1 MAAWEEAPLVS
12 SATSGKAAW
21 EAAPLVNAAVPS
33 APTPAREPKSFL
45 TPEITPTKLVRGAYG
60 LAEGATNMLTGM
72 GASAVGGIE
81 GINKLLS
88 GGTVDQ
94 ATERIRAI
102 QDKYTYQP
110 RTAEGE
116 TTARVAAMPIEYAG
130 KLGKFMGKNSG
141 IAELTGTELGA
152 EMIGEKAPEA
162 IATILMG
169 RAGLNKA
176 ANRPNVTGTKNDPYL
191 QAQAVRES
199 VANSGTIEAGRL
211 ANQYGIAIDPRK
223 VNPSV
228 GNKVNEVMVK
238 ANDKAEAL
246 TKANAGV
253 PENAL
258 KLDVGIS
265 AETPLSLESIQA
277 ARDAAGGSRAKI
289 QQIGALTD
297 DGTVS
302 QTIAGLQPGK
312 IAGDAASQKAVA
324 VVIDDVITQINDGMT
339 GADVLRNIEQLRA
352 EARKTFNS
360 TATTPEGMAQA
371 KAKMGV
377 SNALEGLI
385 EQNLTRMSETDPSF
399 GRLLNEYKRDRTTQ
413 AKTYALE
420 SIFDENTG
428 KVRIDKLAKL
438 TAEDNALTGPFSDL
452 GKIAGV
458 FPESFHS
465 GGPLTALQRHLS
477 RSGVP
482 AAIGMGVGTV
492 LAPGLGT
499 LGGAIAGAG
508 IGEMASI
515 LGARRIASP
524 GYQKSNAVPVDSRP
538 LRQALG
544 YEKTPV
550 GPEPLSL
557 APAGEPLVP
566 PTPAGPMPQG
576 RGLLGFADE
585 GQMPARTGP
594 QMPSVEMPVE
604 PRLQPMFQRGGVD
617 EGPRLPPAPPSEVA
631 YPGGIAYD
639 PNMLPQALIPPR
651 TSPRAEAISNRSL
664 THDMV
669 DSLVIPDANPLLGP
683 QSELAIKASS
693 EGMYPSGIGSRV
705 ETTPYRPEPLP
716 KLPPQERGILSLE
729 EMTADAVRSRTAPEQ
744 GSDFMGKTEFWQQ
757 PAMKQATEAFIKRAE
772 ELKSI
777 ISNKY
782 PIDGRKQAAALLE
795 LQALEKEFGAGAKL
809 GGLRGVQ
816 DAYSANYQAGGET
829 QLPIQKTFD
838 PRITAAILGRK

>member
-1 MAAWEEAPLVS
+1 MSWTDADVVKEVKPQQQAWTDADVVS
-12 SATSGKAAW
+12 PAESK
-21 EAAPLVNAAVPS
+21 PS
-33 APTPAREPKSFL
+33 RFEQMGSNP
-45 TPEITPTKLVRGAYG
+45 LVRGAYG

-116 TTARVAAMPIEYAG
+116 TTARVATMPIEYAG
-130 KLGKFMGKNSG
+130 KLGGYMGKNSG

-176 ANRPNVTGTKNDPYL
+176 ANRPNVTGTKSDPYL
-191 QAQAVRES
+191 QAKAVKES
-199 VANSGTIEAGRL
+199 VSNAGTIEAGRL

-228 GNKVNEVMVK
+228 GNKINEVMVK
-238 ANDKAEAL
+238 ANDKAESL

-258 KLDVGIS
+258 KMDVGIS
-265 AETPLSLESIQA
+265 AETPLSLQSIKE

-289 QQIGALTD
+289 QKIGALTD

-324 VVIDDVITQINDGMT
+324 VVIDDVINQINNGMS

-360 TATTPEGMAQA
+360 TATTPEGTAQA

-385 EQNLTRMSETDPSF
+385 DQNLTRMAESDQSF

-428 KVRIDKLAKL
+428 KVRVDKLAKL
-438 TAEDNALTGPFSDL
+438 TAEDNALTGPFADI

-508 IGEMASI
+508 IGEIASI

-524 GYQKSNAVPVDSRP
+524 SYQRSNAVPVDARP
-538 LRQALG
+538 MRQALG

-550 GPEPLSL
+550 GPEPLSI
-557 APAGEPLVP
+557 APVGEPLVP

-585 GQMPARTGP
+585 GQMPVRAEP
-594 QMPSVEMPVE
+594 QMPTVEMPLE
-604 PRLQPMFQRGGVD
+604 ARLAAMYQRGGVN
-617 EGPRLPPAPPSEVA
+617 EGPKLPPAPPTEAA
-631 YPGGIAYD
+631 YPGGIPYVTSDMPPTLMPSRSIAER
-639 PNMLPQALIPPR
+639 LPALIDENGNPIPTAPGTVGPETGLNIPPTPNAR
-651 TSPRAEAISNRSL
+651 VEPGGVTKRMERKVLNALKKEPQ
-664 THDMV
+664 H
-669 DSLVIPDANPLLGP
+669 IPD
-683 QSELAIKASS
+683 
-693 EGMYPSGIGSRV
+693 R
-705 ETTPYRPEPLP
+705 
-716 KLPPQERGILSLE
+716 LSIE
-729 EMTADAVRSRTAPEQ
+729 EMTADAVRNRTAPEQ
-744 GSDFMGKTEFWQQ
+744 GVDFMGKTEFWQH
-757 PAMKQATEAFIKRAE
+757 PAMKQATEAFIQRAE

-777 ISNKY
+777 INNKY
-782 PIDGRKQAAALLE
+782 PIDGRKQVAAAME

-809 GGLRGVQ
+809 GGLRGPS
-816 DAYSANYQAGGET
+816 DAYTSVYQAGDT

-838 PRITAAILGRK
+838 PRITEAILGRR

>member
-1 MAAWEEAPLVS
+1 MSWTDADIATEVKTPKQEAWTDADI
-12 SATSGKAAW
+12 
-21 EAAPLVNAAVPS
+21 AAPVKASKPPS
-33 APTPAREPKSFL
+33 RLEQMGSNP
-45 TPEITPTKLVRGAYG
+45 LVRGAYG

-176 ANRPNVTGTKNDPYL
+176 VNRPNVTGTKNDPYL

-211 ANQYGIAIDPRK
+211 ANQYGIAVDPRK

-228 GNKVNEVMVK
+228 GNKINEVMVK

-265 AETPLSLESIQA
+265 AETPLSLDAIRA
-277 ARDAAGGSRAKI
+277 ARDAAGGSRARI

-385 EQNLTRMSETDPSF
+385 DQNLTRMSETDPSF

-538 LRQALG
+538 MRQALG

-566 PTPAGPMPQG
+566 PTPTGPMPQG
-576 RGLLGFADE
+576 RGLLGFSDE

-604 PRLQPMFQRGGVD
+604 PRLQPLFQRGGID

-631 YPGGIAYD
+631 YPGGVPFTTSD
-639 PNMLPQALIPPR
+639 LPPTLMPSRSAK
-651 TSPRAEAISNRSL
+651 AEALPELSENLLPI
-664 THDMV
+664 V
-669 DSLVIPDANPLLGP
+669 DRYQGTNIPIGTVEADGPAVSRTPLPVIPR
-683 QSELAIKASS
+683 
-693 EGMYPSGIGSRV
+693 EG
-705 ETTPYRPEPLP
+705 
-716 KLPPQERGILSLE
+716 RGLMSLE
-729 EMTADAVRSRTAPEQ
+729 EMTADAVKNRAAPEQ
-744 GSDFMGKTEFWQQ
+744 GVDFMGKTEFWQQ
-757 PAMKQATEAFIKRAE
+757 PAMKQATEAFIQRAE
-772 ELKSI
+772 ELRSI

>member
-1 MAAWEEAPLVS
+1 MSDRDELMALRRMAELEAK
-12 SATSGKAAW
+12 ASGSPAA
-21 EAAPLVNAAVPS
+21 ALS
-33 APTPAREPKSFL
+33 APA
-45 TPEITPTKLVRGAYG
+45 PESAPSRFEQMGSNPFVRGAYG

-152 EMIGEKAPEA
+152 EMIGEKAPEV
-162 IATILMG
+162 IATVLMG

-199 VANSGTIEAGRL
+199 VANAGTIEAARL

-238 ANDKAEAL
+238 ANDKAEAM
-246 TKANAGV
+246 TRANAGV

-265 AETPLSLESIQA
+265 AETPLSLESIKA

-289 QQIGALTD
+289 QQIGTFTD

-302 QTIAGLQPGK
+302 QTIAGLQPAK
-312 IAGDAASQKAVA
+312 IAGDAASQRAVA
-324 VVIDDVITQINDGMT
+324 VVIDDVINQINDGMT

-352 EARKTFNS
+352 EARKTFDS

-371 KAKMGV
+371 RAKMGV

-385 EQNLTRMSETDPSF
+385 DQNLTRMAETDPAF
-399 GRLLNEYKRDRTTQ
+399 GRLLSDYKRDRVTQ

-420 SIFDENTG
+420 SIFDENT
-428 KVRIDKLAKL
+428 KNVRIDKLAKL

-499 LGGAIAGAG
+499 LGGAVAGAG

-524 GYQKSNAVPVDSRP
+524 GYQKSNAIPVDARP
-538 LRQALG
+538 MRQALG

-557 APAGEPLVP
+557 APVGEPLVA
-566 PTPAGPMPQG
+566 PTPQAPMPQG

-585 GQMPARTGP
+585 GQMPVRSEP
-594 QMPSVEMPVE
+594 QMPAVEMPVE
-604 PRLQPMFQRGGVD
+604 PRLNPLFQRGGVD
-617 EGPRLPPAPPSEVA
+617 EGPRLPPAPPAEVA
-631 YPGGIAYD
+631 YPGGVPFTTSD
-639 PNMLPQALIPPR
+639 LPPTLMPSRAAK
-651 TSPRAEAISNRSL
+651 AEALPELSENL
-664 THDMV
+664 LPVV
-669 DSLVIPDANPLLGP
+669 DRYQGTNIPIGTVEAGGPAVSRTPLPVIPR
-683 QSELAIKASS
+683 
-693 EGMYPSGIGSRV
+693 EG
-705 ETTPYRPEPLP
+705 
-716 KLPPQERGILSLE
+716 RGLMSIE
-729 EMTADAVRSRTAPEQ
+729 EITADAVRNRVAPEQ
-744 GSDFMGKTEFWQQ
+744 GVDFMGKTEFWQQ
-757 PAMKQATEAFIKRAE
+757 PPMVQATEAFIRRAE

-777 ISNKY
+777 INNKY

-809 GGLRGVQ
+809 GGLRGQQ
-816 DAYSANYQAGGET
+816 DAYSAVYQAGGET
-829 QLPIQKTFD
+829 QLPIQKTYD